1 MFSLGIRY
9 LNGWAMAASDGAKK
23 ENAEWPPHPDRVFMA
38 LATAWFETG
47 KNELEGN
54 TLRWLESLPESPA
67 IAASGAENRKL
78 VTSYVPVNDAALAG
92 KKKVEELRNKAN
104 AKLDELKEA
113 GLSLLTEYRLRQP
126 RSFPVVIPHNPVIH
140 FIWSSKLLDNHR
152 EALDS
157 LCRKVTSVGH
167 SASLVQMWIEDNP
180 PEPDWIPV
188 DGIAKFRMRIAS
200 EGRLEYLE
208 KRYNRDAVVSYCDLV
223 ASKKALDEQRKELDA
238 ERKQSSAG
246 LIGAE
251 KKTAESPYKERITL
265 IDVEIKRIAAELEI
279 FGGKEPKSFRPEP
292 GLWQGYGKPETASK
306 PDTHSS
312 IFDSR
317 LIVLKLTGKRLSL
330 PSTLKLTQA
339 LRGALLA
346 NRTTPIP
353 EWLCGHAENE
363 SPSLQPHIA
372 LLPMPFV
379 DAKHADGRLLGVA
392 LALPR
397 NLDMESVT
405 KILES
410 WLYNTYDTTDCQ
422 PRKIK
427 LFDGHWL
434 ECTVEL
440 DTRESPPWNLQ
451 TETWTRP
458 ANRWASV
465 TPIVLDRHF
474 DGPDK
479 WEKAAESVKD
489 GCERIGLPRPLEVL
503 LHPVSMFEGVPRSNE
518 FPWMKRKK
526 DGGRMHH
533 AHAVIVFG
541 REVQGP
547 VLVGAGRFRGYGFCR
562 PLPQEEGKDNV

>member
-38 LATAWFETG
+38 LAAAWFETG

-54 TLRWLESLPESPA
+54 ALRWLESLLESPS
-67 IAASGAENRKL
+67 IAASGAESRKL

-92 KKKVEELRNKAN
+92 KKKIEELRNKAN

-140 FIWSSKLLDNHR
+140 FIWPGKLLDNHR

-157 LCRKVTSVGH
+157 LCRKVTCVGH
-167 SASLVQMWIEDNP
+167 SASLVQVWVEDNP
-180 PEPDWIPV
+180 PEPNWIPV
-188 DGIAKFRMRIAS
+188 DGFAKFRMRIAS

-208 KRYNRDAVVSYCDLV
+208 KRYNRDVVVAYCDLV

-238 ERKQSSAG
+238 ERKQSSVG

-251 KKTAESPYKERITL
+251 KKTAESSYKERITL
-265 IDVEIKRIAAELEI
+265 IDVELKRIAAELEI

-292 GLWQGYGKPETASK
+292 GLWKGYGKPEAESK
-306 PDTHSS
+306 SDLLSN

-330 PSTLKLTQA
+330 PATLKLTQA

-346 NRTTPIP
+346 NRAKPVP
-353 EWLCGHAENE
+353 EWLCGHAENGA
-363 SPSLQPHIA
+363 SSLQPHIA

-379 DAKHADGRLLGVA
+379 GTEHADGRLLGVA
-392 LALPR
+392 LVLPR
-397 NLDMESVT
+397 NLDMGAVAET
-405 KILES
+405 LEP
-410 WLYNTYDTTDCQ
+410 WLRDASDWR

-440 DTRESPPWNLQ
+440 DTRESPPWSLQ

-489 GCERIGLPRPLEVL
+489 ACERIGLPRPLEVL

-533 AHAVIVFG
+533 AHAVIVFD

-547 VLVGAGRFRGYGFCR
+547 VLVGAGRFRGYGCCR
-562 PLPQEEGKDNV
+562 PLPQEEGEDNV

>member
-9 LNGWAMAASDGAKK
+9 LNGWAMAASDGVKK
-23 ENAEWPPHPDRVFMA
+23 ERAEWPPHPDRVFMA
-38 LATAWFETG
+38 LAAAWFETEQDNIE
-47 KNELEGN
+47 K
-54 TLRWLESLPESPA
+54 TALRWLETLNPPKIGCSDANYRE
-67 IAASGAENRKL
+67 
-78 VTSYVPVNDAALAG
+78 VVDVYVPVNDTATPFEKEEKLAASVGCYPLG
-92 KKKVEELRNKAN
+92 RKRR
-104 AKLDELKEA
+104 D
-113 GLSLLTEYRLRQP
+113 RR
-126 RSFPVVIPHNPVIH
+126 FPVAIPDSPVVH
-140 FIWSSKLLDNHR
+140 FIWMEKLPDNHR
-152 EALDS
+152 EALTS
-157 LCRKVTSVGH
+157 LSRKVTSVGH
-167 SASLVQMWIEDNP
+167 SASLVQMWIEDSP
-180 PEPDWIPV
+180 PEPNWIPV
-188 DGIAKFRMRIAS
+188 DGIAKFRMRIAC

-223 ASKKALDEQRKELDA
+223 AFKKSLDEQRKDLEV

-265 IDVEIKRIAAELEI
+265 IDSELKRVAADLEI

-292 GLWQGYGKPETASK
+292 GLWQGYGKPETSSK

-346 NRTTPIP
+346 NRTKPIP

-379 DAKHADGRLLGVA
+379 GTEHADGRLLGVA

-397 NLDMESVT
+397 NLDMESVVE
-405 KILES
+405 ILEP
-410 WLYNTYDTTDCQ
+410 WLYEKMNLQ
-422 PRKIK
+422 PRKVK

-451 TETWTRP
+451 TETWARP

-465 TPIVLDRHF
+465 TPVVLDRHF

-489 GCERIGLPRPLEVL
+489 GCERIGLPRPLEVF

-526 DGGRMHH
+526 DGGRMHQ
-533 AHAVIVFG
+533 AHAVIVFD

-562 PLPQEEGKDNV
+562 PLPQEEGEDNV